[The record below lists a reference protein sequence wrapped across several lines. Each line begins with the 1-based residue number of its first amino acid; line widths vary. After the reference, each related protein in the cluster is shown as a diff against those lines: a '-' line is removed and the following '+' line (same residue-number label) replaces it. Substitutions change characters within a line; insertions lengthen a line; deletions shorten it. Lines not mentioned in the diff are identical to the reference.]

1 MNFTEGVYEGAVLDL
16 LKDMGYRYI
25 SVEDIERESYK
36 NPLYMEDL
44 RESLLRINS
53 DADLDI
59 IESAIFKLQN
69 IEAGSLVKR
78 NKQFFDWLQ
87 NGMEV
92 SYMEDGVEKT
102 SIVYLVDYNDVDN
115 NSFVV
120 VNQWTVEGYYQN
132 RRPDIIVFLN
142 GLPIVVIEL
151 KSGSREDTNI
161 GHAYRQ
167 IKNYQKDIEELFV
180 YNAFNIISD
189 HTESKAGTITSTEEW
204 YKAWKTVD
212 GDYEDTRFAAYDVLF
227 KGMLNKKRLLDITKN
242 FIVFE
247 SNIPEDIKIIAQYH
261 QYYAVRKA
269 VASTVKASQEDG
281 RAGVFWHTQGS
292 GKSLSMVFYT
302 KLLQEY
308 LDAPTFVVI
317 TDRNDLDDQLYGQ
330 FSRVKDFLRQTPI
343 QASSRKDLKE
353 LLDGRKANGIFFTTM
368 QKFAESDEALTKRS
382 DIIVMAD
389 EAHRSQYGLKEKLT
403 SDGTIKTG
411 MARIVRDSLPNASY
425 IGFTGTPISS
435 KDKDTQEVFG
445 DYIDIYDM
453 TQAVEDGATK
463 PIYYESRVMNL
474 GLDTNIL
481 KEIDKKYDE
490 LSLKA
495 HEDDIEKSKKELSN
509 LETILGSPNTIDSL
523 VRDIIDHYENERS
536 NLLTGKA
543 MIVAYSRGIAMSIY
557 EKILE
562 LRPNW
567 TEKVKVVMTGN
578 NNDPEEWKEIIGN
591 KSYKDELAKKF
602 KDNDDPMK
610 IAIVVDM
617 WLTGFDVPSLH
628 TMYVY
633 KPMKEHN
640 LMQAIARVNR
650 VFRDKEGGLIVDYI
664 GIAKALK
671 DAMSDYTVRDRNNFS
686 NPDIREQVYPVFLE
700 KLEICRNEFFHG
712 LDYDVI
718 FHENATDRER
728 SDIITSGINHIYKF
742 NDNMLKAFKDES
754 YALRQAHSLC
764 SSITS
769 DEEQRE
775 AAFIEAVR
783 VGVNRIRQP
792 GQISLREINKQITE
806 LLELSIRSEGV
817 INLFSD
823 IDQEFSLFD
832 EKFLNSVMNMEQK
845 NLAIELMKRL
855 INDEIKSYSRT
866 NIVKAEEFSKR
877 MERIMDRYRQL
888 QINNAESLDEL
899 VEIYRE
905 EENKKIIEEL
915 IDMAKDIA
923 SEDQLGKDLGLTE
936 EELSF
941 YYALAMPENINDF
954 YSNSE
959 LASLAKELTDELKA
973 NETIDWQ
980 FKESGRARM
989 RTVVKRLLRK
999 YEYPPKEIKEAMDIV
1014 LKQCEHWTENRV
1026 EYYK

>member
-1 MNFTEGVYEGAVLDL
+1 MSFTEDVYEGAVLDL

-36 NPLYMEDL
+36 NPLYIEDL

-120 VNQWTVEGYYQN
+120 VNQWTVEGYDQK

-142 GLPIVVIEL
+142 GLPVVVVEL
-151 KSGSREDTNI
+151 KSGSRKDTNI
-161 GHAYRQ
+161 EHAYRQ

-189 HTESKAGTITSTEEW
+189 HTDSKVGTITSTEEW

-227 KGMLNKKRLLDITKN
+227 KGMLDKKRLLDIIKN

-302 KLLQEY
+302 KLIQEY

-343 QASSRKDLKE
+343 QASSRKNLKE
-353 LLDGRKANGIFFTTM
+353 LLDGRKANGIFLTTM

-435 KDKDTQEVFG
+435 KDRDTKEVFG

-474 GLDTNIL
+474 GLDNNIL

-671 DAMSDYTVRDRNNFS
+671 DAMSDYTVRDRKNFS

-700 KLEICRNEFFHG
+700 KLEVCRNEFFYS
-712 LDYDVI
+712 LDYNVI
-718 FHENATDRER
+718 FNDNATDRER

-742 NDNMLKAFKDES
+742 DETMIKAFKDES

-769 DEEQRE
+769 DNEQRE

-806 LLELSIRSEGV
+806 LLESSIRSEGV

-832 EKFLNSVMNMEQK
+832 EKFLNSVMSMKQK

-866 NIVKAEEFSKR
+866 NMVKAEEFSKR

-915 IDMAKDIA
+915 INMAKDIA

-999 YEYPPKEIKEAMDIV
+999 YEYPPKEIKGAMNIV

>member
-1 MNFTEGVYEGAVLDL
+1 MSFTEDVYEGAVLDL

-78 NKQFFDWLQ
+78 NKQFFEWLQ
-87 NGMEV
+87 NGIEV
-92 SYMEDGVEKT
+92 SYIEDGEEKT
-102 SIVYLVDYNDVDN
+102 TIIYLVDYDDVDN

-120 VNQWTVEGYYQN
+120 VNQWTVEGYDQK

-151 KSGSREDTNI
+151 KSGIREDTNI
-161 GHAYRQ
+161 DHAYRQ
-167 IKNYQKDIEELFV
+167 IRNYQKDIEELFV

-212 GDYEDTRFAAYDVLF
+212 GSYEDTRFAAYDVLF
-227 KGMLNKKRLLDITKN
+227 KGMLDKKRLLDLIKN

-269 VASTVKASQEDG
+269 VVSTVRASQDDG

-308 LDAPTFVVI
+308 LESPTFVVI

-343 QASSRKDLKE
+343 QASSRENLKE

-368 QKFAESDEALTKRS
+368 QKFAESDEALTQRN

-389 EAHRSQYGLKEKLT
+389 EAHRSQYGLKEKLST
-403 SDGTIKTG
+403 DGAIKTG

-435 KDKDTQEVFG
+435 KDRDTQEVFG

-474 GLDTNIL
+474 GLDSDIL
-481 KEIDKKYDE
+481 KEIDKKYEE

-495 HEDDIEKSKKELSN
+495 HEDDIEKSKKELGN
-509 LETILGSPNTIDSL
+509 LETLLGAPDTIDSL
-523 VRDIIDHYENERS
+523 VRDIIDHYENERA

-543 MIVAYSRGIAMSIY
+543 MVVAYSRGIAMSIY

-567 TEKVKVVMTGN
+567 VEKVKVVMTGN
-578 NNDPEEWKEIIGN
+578 NNDPEEWKDIIGN
-591 KSYKDELAKKF
+591 KAYKDELAKKF

-650 VFRDKEGGLIVDYI
+650 VFKDKEGGLIVDYI

-671 DAMSDYTVRDRNNFS
+671 DAMNDYTVRDRKNFS

-700 KLEICRNEFFHG
+700 KLEICRNEFFYG
-712 LDYDVI
+712 LDYSVI
-718 FHENATDRER
+718 FKEDATDRER
-728 SDIITSGINHIYKF
+728 SDIITDGINHIYKF
-742 NDNMLKAFKDES
+742 NENMVKGFKDES

-769 DEEQRE
+769 DKEQRE

-783 VGVNRIRQP
+783 VGVNRIRES

-806 LLELSIRSEGV
+806 LLESSIRSEGV

-823 IDQEFSLFD
+823 IDNEFSLFD
-832 EKFLNSVMNMEQK
+832 EEFLNSVMNMKQK
-845 NLAIELMKRL
+845 NLAIELMKKL
-855 INDEIKSYSRT
+855 INDEIKAYSRT

-877 MERIMDRYRQL
+877 MQRIMDKYRQI
-888 QINNAESLDEL
+888 QIDNAESLDEL
-899 VEIYRE
+899 VERYRE

-915 IDMAKDIA
+915 ISMAKEIA

-941 YYALAMPENINDF
+941 YYALAMPENIKDF
-954 YSNSE
+954 YSNDE
-959 LASLAKELTDELKA
+959 LVSLARELTDELKA
-973 NETIDWQ
+973 NESIDWQ
-980 FKESGRARM
+980 YKESGRARM

-999 YEYPPKEIKEAMDIV
+999 YKYPPKEIKEAMDIV
-1014 LKQCEHWTENRV
+1014 LKQCEHWTENRA
-1026 EYYK
+1026 EYD

>member
-1 MNFTEGVYEGAVLDL
+1 
-16 LKDMGYRYI
+16 MGYRYI

-69 IEAGSLVKR
+69 TEAGSLVKR
-78 NKQFFDWLQ
+78 NKQFFEWLQ

-92 SYMEDGVEKT
+92 PYIEDGEEKT
-102 SIVYLVDYNDVDN
+102 TIIYLVDYDDVDN

-120 VNQWTVEGYYQN
+120 ANQWTVEGYDQN
-132 RRPDIIVFLN
+132 RRPDIVVFLN
-142 GLPIVVIEL
+142 GLPIVVVEL

-167 IKNYQKDIEELFV
+167 IRNYQKDIEEIFI

-189 HTESKAGTITSTEEW
+189 HTESKVGTITSTDEW
-204 YKAWKTVD
+204 YKAWKTID

-227 KGMLNKKRLLDITKN
+227 KGILDKERLLDIIKN

-247 SNIPEDIKIIAQYH
+247 SNIPDDIKIITQYH

-269 VASTVKASQEDG
+269 VASTVKASQDDG

-308 LDAPTFVVI
+308 LDSPTFVVI

-330 FSRVKDFLRQTPI
+330 FSRVKDFLRQSPV
-343 QASSRKDLKE
+343 QASSRKNLKE

-368 QKFAESDEALTKRS
+368 QKFTESNEPLTQRN

-389 EAHRSQYGLKEKLT
+389 EAHRSQYGLKEKI
-403 SDGTIKTG
+403 SNDGTIKTG

-435 KDKDTQEVFG
+435 KDRDTQEVFG

-463 PIYYESRVMNL
+463 PIYYESRVMNI
-474 GLDTNIL
+474 GLDSNIL
-481 KEIDKKYDE
+481 KEIDRKYDE

-495 HEDDIEKSKKELSN
+495 HEDDIEKSKKELGN
-509 LETILGSPNTIDSL
+509 LEKVLGAPETIDSL
-523 VRDIIDHYENERS
+523 VRDIIEHYENERA

-562 LRPNW
+562 LRPDW
-567 TEKVKVVMTGN
+567 GEKVKVVMTGN
-578 NNDPEEWKEIIGN
+578 NNDSEEWKDIIGN
-591 KSYKDELAKKF
+591 KAYKDELAKKF

-650 VFRDKEGGLIVDYI
+650 VFKDKEGGLIVDYV

-671 DAMSDYTVRDRNNFS
+671 NAMNDYTVRDRKNFS
-686 NPDIREQVYPVFLE
+686 NPDIREQVYPIFLE
-700 KLEICRNEFFHG
+700 KLEVCRNEFLYG
-712 LDYDVI
+712 LDYSVI
-718 FHENATDRER
+718 FKEDASDRER
-728 SDIITSGINHIYKF
+728 ADIITDGINHIYKF
-742 NDNMLKAFKDES
+742 DETMIKTFKDES
-754 YALRQAHSLC
+754 YALRQSHSLC

-769 DEEQRE
+769 DKEQRE

-783 VGVNRIRQP
+783 VGVNRIRES
-792 GQISLREINKQITE
+792 GQISLKEINKEITE
-806 LLELSIRSEGV
+806 LLEASIRSEGV

-823 IDQEFSLFD
+823 IDREFSLFD
-832 EKFLNSVMNMEQK
+832 EEFLNSVINMKQK
-845 NLAIELMKRL
+845 NLAVELMKKL
-855 INDEIKSYSRT
+855 INDEIKAYAKT
-866 NIVKAEEFSKR
+866 NIVKAEEFSEK
-877 MERIMDRYRQL
+877 MKRIMDKYRQL

-899 VEIYRE
+899 VERYRE
-905 EENKKIIEEL
+905 EENRKIIEEL
-915 IDMAKDIA
+915 INMAKDIA
-923 SEDQLGKDLGLTE
+923 RKDQQGKDLGLTE
-936 EELSF
+936 QELSF
-941 YYALAMPENINDF
+941 YYALAKPENIKDF
-954 YSNSE
+954 YSNDD
-959 LASLAKELTDELKA
+959 LVSLAKELTEELKA
-973 NETIDWQ
+973 NESIDWQ
-980 FKESGRARM
+980 YKESGRARM

-999 YEYPPKEIKEAMDIV
+999 YKYPPKEVKEAMNIV
-1014 LKQCEHWTENRV
+1014 LKQCEYWAENRA
-1026 EYYK
+1026 EFY